1 MKKLEFIQEKE
12 PLEGDHGWKWIQFHV
27 TLKPEVLITTLK
39 HNYGIINDT
48 IAF

>member
-1 MKKLEFIQEKE
+1 
-12 PLEGDHGWKWIQFHV
+12 V